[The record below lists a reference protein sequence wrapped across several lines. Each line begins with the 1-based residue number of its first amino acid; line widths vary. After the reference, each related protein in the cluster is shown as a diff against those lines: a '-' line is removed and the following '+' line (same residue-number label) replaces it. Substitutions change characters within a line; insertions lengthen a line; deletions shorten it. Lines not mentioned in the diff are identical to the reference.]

1 MGELNN
7 SIQLDLNAQSTQRLS
22 KGDIFGLLQNDR
34 RRNVLELLHSR
45 GNQSPREISEA
56 IACIESG
63 THEPKSSV
71 RKSVYVSLLQTH
83 LPKMQ
88 SLGVLV
94 YDKTEDKVKL
104 TAEARDIKVYMEP
117 VEKNNIPWSQY
128 YLGLSIFAV
137 LGSVAVTTD
146 LITWISSTQWM
157 LLITSLFLVSAVA
170 HVWQMNQI
178 NRELNLPQRSA
189 WKIINIIGRSFYNRF
204 KRQ

>member
-1 MGELNN
+1 
-7 SIQLDLNAQSTQRLS
+7 
-22 KGDIFGLLQNDR
+22 
-34 RRNVLELLHSR
+34 
-45 GNQSPREISEA
+45 
-56 IACIESG
+56 
-63 THEPKSSV
+63 
-71 RKSVYVSLLQTH
+71 
-83 LPKMQ
+83 MQ